1 MNHSDIFLLVI
12 QQNCSISATFIE
24 ASHYVYICRY
34 SITTVGLLICFIH
47 FEWHRHNLHCVICL
61 ISWNENS
68 CSISTYVQRA
78 TNDVY
83 NNNLFSFNPKSSW
96 KLKDYT
102 AIENKWKRI
111 ISILIWKTFFLLIWW
126 VVLSLLSLP
135 FESLPLSHYLCEDS
149 ISFTCAYGAPVV
161 VGFFFYVKQWYWH
174 IIVNKFSLY
183 CTWQFWCSWNSYLF
197 KHKPLRA
204 KHAWYRKPRT
214 PFYSGSY
221 SFNWRL

>member
-1 MNHSDIFLLVI
+1 MNHSDISLLVI
-12 QQNCSISATFIE
+12 QQNCSISAIFIE

-47 FEWHRHNLHCVICL
+47 FEWHRHNLHCVICF

-68 CSISTYVQRA
+68 CSISTNVQRA

-83 NNNLFSFNPKSSW
+83 NKNLFSFNPKSSW

-111 ISILIWKTFFLLIWW
+111 ISILIWKTFFFINLVSGLVTSVITFR
-126 VVLSLLSLP
+126 VIT
-135 FESLPLSHYLCEDS
+135 FESLPLWS

-161 VGFFFYVKQWYWH
+161 VVFF
-174 IIVNKFSLY
+174 
-183 CTWQFWCSWNSYLF
+183 T
-197 KHKPLRA
+197 
-204 KHAWYRKPRT
+204 
-214 PFYSGSY
+214 
-221 SFNWRL
+221 

>member
-1 MNHSDIFLLVI
+1 MNHSDISLLVI

-24 ASHYVYICRY
+24 ASHYVYIYRY

-68 CSISTYVQRA
+68 CSISTYVQWA

-135 FESLPLSHYLCEDS
+135 LSHYLWIITFVKIVS
-149 ISFTCAYGAPVV
+149 ALHVLMGHLLLL
-161 VGFFFYVKQWYWH
+161 FF
-174 IIVNKFSLY
+174 
-183 CTWQFWCSWNSYLF
+183 
-197 KHKPLRA
+197 LR
-204 KHAWYRKPRT
+204 KTMVLTYH
-214 PFYSGSY
+214 S
-221 SFNWRL
+221 

>member
-1 MNHSDIFLLVI
+1 MNHSDISLLVI

-47 FEWHRHNLHCVICL
+47 FEWHRHNLHCVICF

-102 AIENKWKRI
+102 AIENKWKRM
-111 ISILIWKTFFLLIWW
+111 ISILIWKTYFFYEFGEWSCHFCHY
-126 VVLSLLSLP
+126 LS
-135 FESLPLSHYLCEDS
+135 SHYLWVITFVKIVSALHVLMGHLLLLC
-149 ISFTCAYGAPVV
+149 
-161 VGFFFYVKQWYWH
+161 FFYVKQWYWH

-183 CTWQFWCSWNSYLF
+183 CTWKFWCSWNSYLF

>member
-12 QQNCSISATFIE
+12 QQNCSILATFIE

-47 FEWHRHNLHCVICL
+47 FEWHRHNLHCVICF

-83 NNNLFSFNPKSSW
+83 NKNLFSFNPKKNMKSKRLHSNR
-96 KLKDYT
+96 KQMKKNDINFNLKN
-102 AIENKWKRI
+102 I
-111 ISILIWKTFFLLIWW
+111 FFLWIWW

-161 VGFFFYVKQWYWH
+161 VVVGFF
-174 IIVNKFSLY
+174 
-183 CTWQFWCSWNSYLF
+183 T
-197 KHKPLRA
+197 
-204 KHAWYRKPRT
+204 
-214 PFYSGSY
+214 
-221 SFNWRL
+221 

>member
-1 MNHSDIFLLVI
+1 MNHSDISLLVI
-12 QQNCSISATFIE
+12 QQNCSISAIFIE

-47 FEWHRHNLHCVICL
+47 FEWHRHNLHCVICF

-68 CSISTYVQRA
+68 CSISTNVQRA

-83 NNNLFSFNPKSSW
+83 NKNLFSFNPKSSW

-102 AIENKWKRI
+102 AIENKWKRM
-111 ISILIWKTFFLLIWW
+111 ISILIWKTYFFLWIWW

-161 VGFFFYVKQWYWH
+161 VGFFF
-174 IIVNKFSLY
+174 F
-183 CTWQFWCSWNSYLF
+183 T
-197 KHKPLRA
+197 
-204 KHAWYRKPRT
+204 
-214 PFYSGSY
+214 
-221 SFNWRL
+221 